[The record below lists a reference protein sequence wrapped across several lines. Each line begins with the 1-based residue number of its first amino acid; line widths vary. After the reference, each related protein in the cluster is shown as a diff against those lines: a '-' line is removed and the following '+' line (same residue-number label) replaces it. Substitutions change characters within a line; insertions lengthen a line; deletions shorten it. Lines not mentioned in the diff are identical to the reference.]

1 MQRAYDTPA
10 QRREAGFT
18 LVELLVAMVISLVVI
33 FAVLTTLDTFSR
45 NAAQQTRVTDAND
58 QVRAMMDRVVTDLRQ
73 AATIEVAD
81 RDDLVYTVV
90 DSATQTRRE
99 RICLS
104 PSKQLWRSSARGSPP
119 AALPPGSVCP
129 NPGATQ
135 ITPLKA
141 LGSLGSPTNPMFRY
155 DSGSP
160 ASVRSIG
167 ITVAL
172 NAGNAGRTDI
182 STLRASAF
190 VRSRGETG
198 SAVGDDDLT
207 ATCNSA
213 GQPTLTL
220 SSSVGPLDV
229 QYTDIDGNSLG
240 TADAGSHLTLS
251 GASGTI
257 LANVTS
263 SAGLVSQLVKVISC

>member
-1 MQRAYDTPA
+1 MQRTYDTPR
-10 QRREAGFT
+10 QRGEAGFT
-18 LVELLVAMVISLVVI
+18 LVELLVAMAISLVVT
-33 FAVLTTLDTFSR
+33 FAVLMTLDTFSK

-58 QVRAMMDRVVTDLRQ
+58 QVRVVMDRIVADLRQ
-73 AATIEVAD
+73 AATIEVA
-81 RDDLVYTVV
+81 RRNNLVYTVT
-90 DSATQTRRE
+90 DSATRTRRE
-99 RICLS
+99 RICRDS
-104 PSKQLWRSSARGSPP
+104 SGVLWRSSVATSSPP
-119 AALPPGSVCP
+119 LVPIAA
-129 NPGATQ
+129 GATCPSAGSTK
-135 ITPLKA
+135 ITTLA
-141 LGSLGSPTNPMFRY
+141 SANTGSNPMFRY
-155 DSGSP
+155 DSATP
-160 ASVRSIG
+160 ARVRSIG
-167 ITVAL
+167 ITLAL
-172 NAGNAGRTDI
+172 DAGNAGRTDV

-190 VRSRGETG
+190 VRSRGETT

-220 SSSVGPLDV
+220 SSTVGPLDV